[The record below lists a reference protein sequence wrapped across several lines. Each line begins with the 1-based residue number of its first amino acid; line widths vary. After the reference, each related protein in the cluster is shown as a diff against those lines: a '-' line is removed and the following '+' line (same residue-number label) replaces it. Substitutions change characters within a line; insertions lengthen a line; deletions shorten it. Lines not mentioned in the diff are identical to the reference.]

1 MLLIKNEIEINS
13 IKIANTTIQETIE
26 GFFISKR
33 YQMRYS
39 EGSKFILIAK
49 IYRLI
54 HHNSKLTPFQ
64 LFCFYKVV
72 LNCLGFLKT
81 WLVMFSNRPE

>member
-13 IKIANTTIQETIE
+13 IMIAITTIQETIE
-26 GFFISKR
+26 GFILSKR
-33 YQMRYS
+33 YEMRYL
-39 EGSKFILIAK
+39 EGCKLIIIAK

-54 HHNSKLTPFQ
+54 HHNSELTPVQ
-64 LFCFYKVV
+64 LFCLYKVV